1 MNRQPYCTP
10 PRWWGPMLSP
20 RFIRLTCG
28 MRRNRIRKLVKFSKI
43 TMEGFEKVQQLVRDN
58 CGVMITANH
67 SAHYDS
73 EAFYCGLDQ
82 FKQPLFIVTA
92 WQIFGGLS
100 WWKRYLLQGM
110 GCFSIN
116 REGSDRNAFKE
127 SVRVLREEPHPL
139 LIFPEGDI
147 YHTNDRIT
155 SFREGM
161 SAIAMSAA
169 RHGDRPIAIV
179 PCGIKFWYIDDPRPS
194 LRQVLTKM
202 ESRLLLHPAEKWTL
216 VMRIQRLATA
226 AISLK
231 EIEFMGHLTHDDLS
245 CRVNRLIDFI
255 LQRLEQRHG
264 SQRTDVHIP
273 ERVKTLRQLVIKKI
287 DEGEALRDQAD
298 EALLHRY
305 RLDIDDLFTVMQL
318 YSYPVDYLD
327 GDPSIERIAETI
339 DKLEEDITFAVLPTV
354 HGRKHVQLRFGDPI
368 EVTSNRSRD
377 LVTVLANQAR
387 DGVQAMIDQI
397 DRDRANSQER
407 LVC

>member
-1 MNRQPYCTP
+1 
-10 PRWWGPMLSP
+10 MLSS
-20 RFIRLTCG
+20 RFVRLTRG
-28 MRRNRIRKLVKFSKI
+28 LRRNRIRKQVKYSKI
-43 TMEGFEKVQQLVRDN
+43 TVVGFEKVQQLVRAN
-58 CGVMITANH
+58 HGVMITANH

-73 EAFYCGLDQ
+73 EALYCGLDQ
-82 FKQPLFIVTA
+82 FQQPIFIVTA

-127 SVRVLREEPHPL
+127 SVRVLREEPYPL

-169 RHGDRPIAIV
+169 RHGERPISIV
-179 PCGIKFWYIDDPRPS
+179 PCGIKFWYMEDPRPS
-194 LRQVLTKM
+194 LRQVLTNM
-202 ESRLLLHPAEKWTL
+202 ENRLLLHPAEKWTL
-216 VMRIQRLATA
+216 VMRIHRLANA

-231 EIEFMGHLTHDDLS
+231 EIEFMGHLTREELP
-245 CRVNRLIDFI
+245 CRANRLIDFI
-255 LQRLEQRHG
+255 LKRLEERHG
-264 SQRTDVHIP
+264 SPRTDEYIP

-287 DEGEALRDQAD
+287 DEGEALAERAD
-298 EALLHRY
+298 EALLRRY
-305 RLDIDDLFTVMQL
+305 RLDMDDLFTVMQL
-318 YSYPVDYLD
+318 YSYPGDYLD
-327 GDPSIERIAETI
+327 GNPSIERIAETI
-339 DKLEEDITFAVLPTV
+339 DKLEEDITFAELPTV
-354 HGRKHVQLRFGDPI
+354 HGRKHVQVRFGDPI

-397 DRDRANSQER
+397 NRERAS
-407 LVC
+407 LD